1 MMYSS
6 WETDK
11 IIAFELVRNLSL
23 ALVAVFVMTLI
34 LIANIVS
41 SIYVLLCV
49 LLTLVS
55 KRKIFLVVNFF
66 PFCKDYHFPLCYY

>member
-11 IIAFELVRNLSL
+11 IIAFELVRNLCL

-34 LIANIVS
+34 LIANIMS
-41 SIYVLLCV
+41 SVYVLLCV

-55 KRKIFLVVNFF
+55 KNLIMYSFI
-66 PFCKDYHFPLCYY
+66 PLLS

>member
-11 IIAFELVRNLSL
+11 IIAFELVRNLCL

-34 LIANIVS
+34 LIANIMS
-41 SIYVLLCV
+41 SVYVLLCV

-55 KRKIFLVVNFF
+55 KKLIMYSLI
-66 PFCKDYHFPLCYY
+66 PLLS